1 MELMEKF
8 VPIFNKFVPYDFDN
22 TNDHKQ
28 KVIPKWKFWKARGIS
43 KQTIFGWKNKIN
55 DYLNGGKL
63 YIGDTEKNIWKLTY
77 AFYGALLCEATWE
90 GACSFMTIAGYF
102 SKNVPN
108 NHEDAHTLVAACY
121 RTLDYV
127 YSVIPEIEVD
137 DNDTR
142 MMRLDWAE
150 SYIKAHEQLL
160 YIAIFTEE

>member
-1 MELMEKF
+1 
-8 VPIFNKFVPYDFDN
+8 
-22 TNDHKQ
+22 
-28 KVIPKWKFWKARGIS
+28 
-43 KQTIFGWKNKIN
+43 
-55 DYLNGGKL
+55 
-63 YIGDTEKNIWKLTY
+63 
-77 AFYGALLCEATWE
+77 
-90 GACSFMTIAGYF
+90 MTIAGHF
-102 SKNVPN
+102 AKNVPN